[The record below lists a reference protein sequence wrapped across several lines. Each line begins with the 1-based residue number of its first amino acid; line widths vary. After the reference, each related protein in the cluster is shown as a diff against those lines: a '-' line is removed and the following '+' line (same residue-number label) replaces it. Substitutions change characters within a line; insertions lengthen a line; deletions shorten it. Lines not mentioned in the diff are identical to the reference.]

1 MYLTGPEQHA
11 LRGVFT
17 LLAQDRGEHDIRER
31 LGWALLDLLRADQF
45 ASFVWNAESGKFDGR
60 AALNMDPANLDRYA
74 QWHQH
79 HDPITFVLQSRR
91 RATRVTDVMPQRALM
106 RTEFFTDFLSR
117 DGLHWGMNLHAFE
130 GGRALGDLR
139 IWRRKGRG
147 DFGDHDKAL
156 LDLIEPA
163 FAGALQRA
171 QRAAAAASAS
181 ATLALVSATPSTD
194 TPAMAPADAILL
206 SPREQQVA
214 QAVREGLT
222 DKEIARRM
230 AVGVPTVRTYLRR
243 IFDKLGIERRSA
255 LAAWSA
261 PAAGTPGV
269 PGR

>member
-1 MYLTGPEQHA
+1 MYLTGSEQHA

-17 LLAQDRGEHDIRER
+17 LLAEDRGEQEIRER
-31 LGWALLDLLRADQF
+31 LGWALLDLLHADQF
-45 ASFVWNAESGKFDGR
+45 ASFVWD
-60 AALNMDPANLDRYA
+60 AASSNFGARVALHMDPANLDSYA

-91 RATRVTDVMPQRALM
+91 RATRVTEVMPQRELM
-106 RTEFFTDFLSR
+106 RTAFFNDFLAR

-130 GGRALGDLR
+130 GERALGDLR

-147 DFGDHDKAL
+147 DFGDHEKAL

-171 QRAAAAASAS
+171 QRV
-181 ATLALVSATPSTD
+181 T
-194 TPAMAPADAILL
+194 APASGAREAAWALL
-206 SPREQQVA
+206 SVREQEVA
-214 QAVREGLT
+214 RCVREGLT
-222 DKEIARRM
+222 DKEIARRL

-255 LAAWSA
+255 LAGWAMPLA
-261 PAAGTPGV
+261 LT
-269 PGR
+269 

>member
-17 LLAQDRGEHDIRER
+17 LLAEDRDERETRER
-31 LGWALLDLLRADQF
+31 LGRALLDLLHADQF
-45 ASFVWNAESGKFDGR
+45 ASFVWDAASGSFGAR
-60 AALNMDPANLDRYA
+60 VALHMDPVNLDSYA

-91 RATRVTDVMPQRALM
+91 RATRVTEVMPQRELM
-106 RTEFFTDFLSR
+106 RTAFFNDFLAR

-130 GGRALGDLR
+130 DERALGDLR

-147 DFGDHDKAL
+147 DFGDHEKAL

-171 QRAAAAASAS
+171 QRAAAS
-181 ATLALVSATPSTD
+181 TTALP
-194 TPAMAPADAILL
+194 APATWALL
-206 SPREQQVA
+206 SVREQEVA
-214 QAVREGLT
+214 RCVREGLT
-222 DKEIARRM
+222 DKAIARRL

-255 LAAWSA
+255 LAGWAM
-261 PAAGTPGV
+261 PAA
-269 PGR
+269 R

>member
-17 LLAQDRGEHDIRER
+17 LLAQDRGERDIREH
-31 LGWALLDLLRADQF
+31 LGWALLDLLHADQF
-45 ASFVWNAESGKFDGR
+45 ASFVWNADSGKFDGR
-60 AALNMDPANLDRYA
+60 VALNMDPANLDRYA

-91 RATRVTDVMPQRALM
+91 RATRVTEVMPQRALM
-106 RTEFFTDFLSR
+106 RTAFFTDFLSR

-130 GGRALGDLR
+130 GDRALGDLR

-171 QRAAAAASAS
+171 QRAAAPPVAPPGAA
-181 ATLALVSATPSTD
+181 
-194 TPAMAPADAILL
+194 LL
-206 SPREQQVA
+206 SAREQQVA

-255 LAAWSA
+255 LAGWTATAS
-261 PAAGTPGV
+261 
-269 PGR
+269 GR